1 MLQAVRVWGRQLRTR
16 VRLPSQPV
24 EVHAPLLSEADLAQ
38 LRHALQAL
46 VSTPY
51 AHESEHRHLGD
62 LRSVHLGGGLDFEEV
77 RPYQP
82 GDDVR
87 GMDWR
92 TTARAARPYVK
103 VYRETHQPAL
113 HIVMDR
119 SASMRFG
126 TRGRLKVT
134 QAARLVA
141 LLVLHAARDHTC
153 IGGSVLQIPVQTLAC
168 HHGERGALQLI
179 QAAMAPC
186 PPLDGNGLGDV
197 PRWSEL
203 FTQLDAQL
211 ARGSRVVL
219 ISDFRSLIEAD
230 AAALL
235 RLASRHRVQA
245 FQVLDRTEMVLP
257 DVGLM
262 RFQDAVTGARRWLD
276 TGNAALRA
284 AFAQHA
290 SARQAAQLAL
300 FRRAGVALRRC
311 RADADA
317 LEVLTTPCILPP

>member
-1 MLQAVRVWGRQLRTR
+1 VQNWGWQALRRTR
-16 VRLPSQPV
+16 LLPQSV
-24 EVHAPLLSEADLAQ
+24 EVNAPLLSEADLAQ
-38 LRHALQAL
+38 LRHAGHSMA
-46 VSTPY
+46 Y
-51 AHESEHRHLGD
+51 AHESVQRHLGD

-103 VYRETHQPAL
+103 IYRETHQPAL
-113 HIVMDR
+113 HIVLDR

-126 TRGRLKVT
+126 THGRLKVT
-134 QAARLVA
+134 QAARLTA
-141 LLVLHAARDHTC
+141 LLALHAARAHTC
-153 IGGSVLQIPVQTLAC
+153 IGGSVLQTPPLMLPC

-179 QAAMAPC
+179 RAAITPC
-186 PPLDGNGLGDV
+186 PPLDTAGLGAA
-197 PRWSEL
+197 PCWAEL
-203 FTQLDAQL
+203 LTRLDAQL
-211 ARGSRVVL
+211 PRASRVML
-219 ISDFRSLIEAD
+219 ISDFRSLAETD

-235 RLASRHRVQA
+235 RLASRHQLQA
-245 FQVLDRTEMVLP
+245 FQVLDRTETALP

-262 RFQDAVTGARRWLD
+262 RFQDAVTGALRWLD

-317 LEVLTTPCILPP
+317 LEILTAP

>member
-1 MLQAVRVWGRQLRTR
+1 MLQAGRILWRQLRTR
-16 VRLPSQPV
+16 ARLPSQPV

-38 LRHALQAL
+38 LRHTLLALHSA
-46 VSTPY
+46 PY

-87 GMDWR
+87 SMDWR
-92 TTARAARPYVK
+92 TTARAAKPYVK

-126 TRGRLKVT
+126 THGRLKVT
-134 QAARLVA
+134 QAARLAA

-168 HHGERGALQLI
+168 HHGERGALQMI
-179 QAAMAPC
+179 QAAIAPC
-186 PPLDGNGLGDV
+186 PPLDGNGLGGV

-203 FTQLDAQL
+203 FAQLDAQL
-211 ARGSRVVL
+211 SRGSRVVL
-219 ISDFRSLIEAD
+219 ISDFRSIAESD

-235 RLASRHRVQA
+235 RLASRHQLQA
-245 FQVLDRTEMVLP
+245 FQVLDRTEMALP

-262 RFQDAVTGARRWLD
+262 RFQDAATGALRWLD

-317 LEVLTTPCILPP
+317 LEILTTP